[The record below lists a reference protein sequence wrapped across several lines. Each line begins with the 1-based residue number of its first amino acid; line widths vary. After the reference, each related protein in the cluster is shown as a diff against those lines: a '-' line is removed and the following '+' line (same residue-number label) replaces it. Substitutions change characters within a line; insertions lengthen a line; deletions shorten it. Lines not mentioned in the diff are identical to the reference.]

1 MKIGRWFT
9 LAEMTR
15 SPTARAMGI
24 GNEPPPEVVQ
34 RLTLLVVNVLDPL
47 RDAVGRPL
55 TITSGYRSPML
66 NVRAGGASSSQHVLG
81 EAADIECAGLAT
93 AALARKVLELRL
105 PYDQLILEFHDPET
119 PSSGWVHVSHRASGV
134 QRQQSLR
141 ATRQGQRTVYAA
153 WP

>member
-1 MKIGRWFT
+1 MRIGRWFT
-9 LAEMTR
+9 VAELTR

-24 GNEPPPEVVQ
+24 ANEPPPDVVQ

-47 RDAVGRPL
+47 RDALGKPI

-81 EAADIECAGLAT
+81 EAADIECAGVST
-93 AALARKVLELRL
+93 AALARKVLDLRL
-105 PYDQLILEFHDPET
+105 PFDQLILEFHDVEV

-134 QRQQSLR
+134 QRGQSLR
-141 ATRQGQRTVYAA
+141 ATRQNQRTVYAP

>member
-1 MKIGRWFT
+1 MKLGRWFT
-9 LAEMTR
+9 LDEFTR

-24 GNEPPPEVVQ
+24 DNTPPPDAVQ

-47 RDAVGRPL
+47 RDALGKPITV
-55 TITSGYRSPML
+55 TSGYRSPML

-93 AALARKVLELRL
+93 AELARRVLKLGL
-105 PYDQLILEFHDPET
+105 PFDQLILEFHDPEV

-134 QRQQSLR
+134 QRGQSLR